1 MGVVGCILGFLVVIY
16 LCYKDWS
23 VYIASIVGAA
33 VVIAFN
39 VLPFMDTLLDSYV
52 NGMFVPIKSFFFL
65 LLFGSIQSKIYSES
79 GAAFSIADTIMSK
92 LLRPGAS
99 NTKKN
104 VIAVAVIV
112 AIGIILCMGGINA
125 SVFIVLMY
133 PVALTIFE
141 YCDIPKRFILG
152 VLAAASY
159 TFTLTMPGSPQVTN
173 VAAMTALGTAADV
186 ALVPG
191 LVGAAVEVVVII
203 VLMNIYINKAR
214 AKGEHFE
221 LHPLDP
227 HYDKNTPR
235 PNFWIALIPLV
246 ALFVTFNILK
256 ININICVTGSTVL
269 SILLFWKQL
278 KAKNLRELI
287 STGAAD
293 SIHMSLTVAAICG
306 FAGVVSQHGSIY
318 DHAQCHHRHQH
329 VPDADLRRGRRR
341 HVHAYRRFLH
351 RPADLSAAHRTEAA
365 RLGLN
370 VKATT
375 ARLLCRDDARFHAVL
390 RRHPDAAA
398 DVPHEAQGDLSA
410 HVYHNG
416 HRHDLRHD
424 CRHRDVRAVPRP
436 LLMCMCASVC
446 PQNRKTAPKADGL
459 WGGRSLCRKNALRTE
474 IRPEGV
480 RLSVYR
486 RTVRRHRPHLRQRE
500 PDGLTV

>member
-39 VLPFMDTLLDSYV
+39 VLPFMDTLLGSYV

-112 AIGIILCMGGINA
+112 AIGVILCMGGINA

-191 LVGAAVEVVVII
+191 LV
-203 VLMNIYINKAR
+203 LS
-214 AKGEHFE
+214 
-221 LHPLDP
+221 
-227 HYDKNTPR
+227 
-235 PNFWIALIPLV
+235 LIH
-246 ALFVTFNILK
+246 I
-256 ININICVTGSTVL
+256 
-269 SILLFWKQL
+269 
-278 KAKNLRELI
+278 
-287 STGAAD
+287 
-293 SIHMSLTVAAICG
+293 
-306 FAGVVSQHGSIY
+306 
-318 DHAQCHHRHQH
+318 
-329 VPDADLRRGRRR
+329 
-341 HVHAYRRFLH
+341 
-351 RPADLSAAHRTEAA
+351 
-365 RLGLN
+365 
-370 VKATT
+370 
-375 ARLLCRDDARFHAVL
+375 
-390 RRHPDAAA
+390 
-398 DVPHEAQGDLSA
+398 
-410 HVYHNG
+410 
-416 HRHDLRHD
+416 
-424 CRHRDVRAVPRP
+424 
-436 LLMCMCASVC
+436 
-446 PQNRKTAPKADGL
+446 
-459 WGGRSLCRKNALRTE
+459 
-474 IRPEGV
+474 
-480 RLSVYR
+480 
-486 RTVRRHRPHLRQRE
+486 
-500 PDGLTV
+500 

>member
-191 LVGAAVEVVVII
+191 LVGAAVEVIVII

-246 ALFVTFNILK
+246 ALFVSFNILK
-256 ININICVTGSTVL
+256 ININICVIGSTVL

-306 FAGVVSQHGSIY
+306 FAGVVTN
-318 DHAQCHHRHQH
+318 
-329 VPDADLRRGRRR
+329 
-341 HVHAYRRFLH
+341 
-351 RPADLSAAHRTEAA
+351 TEAFTTM
-365 RLGLN
+365 LN
-370 VKATT
+370 AITSINMSPM
-375 ARLLCRDDARFHAVL
+375 LICAV
-390 RRHPDAAA
+390 
-398 DVPHEAQGDLSA
+398 V
-410 HVYHNG
+410 V
-416 HRHDLRHD
+416 
-424 CRHRDVRAVPRP
+424 AV
-436 LLMCMCASVC
+436 MCMIVGGVGVMNIMLVSITERTREIGVRMALGAKRRTIRMQFVIEAIMLCLIGGIIGILIGVGVGALLGQAAKFVIANMYSEYSNYIIMQVHPSATAILLSLFFSMLTGVFFGYYPANKASKMEVI
-446 PQNRKTAPKADGL
+446 D
-459 WGGRSLCRKNALRTE
+459 ALRYE
-474 IRPEGV
+474 
-480 RLSVYR
+480 
-486 RTVRRHRPHLRQRE
+486 
-500 PDGLTV
+500 

>member
-79 GAAFSIADTIMSK
+79 GAAFAIADTIMSK

-159 TFTLTMPGSPQVTN
+159 TFTLTMP
-173 VAAMTALGTAADV
+173 ALGTAADV

-256 ININICVTGSTVL
+256 ININICVIGSTVL

-306 FAGVVSQHGSIY
+306 FAGVVTN
-318 DHAQCHHRHQH
+318 
-329 VPDADLRRGRRR
+329 
-341 HVHAYRRFLH
+341 
-351 RPADLSAAHRTEAA
+351 TEAFTTMLNA
-365 RLGLN
+365 ITGINMSPMLICAVVVAVMCMLTGGSSTGQLISLPLIAPKLLDLGLN
-370 VKATT
+370 VNAIHRIACFAATT
-375 ARLLCRDDARFHAVL
+375 LDSMPYSGAILMLLPMCRMKLKEIYPPMFITTVIATTCGTIAVI
-390 RRHPDAAA
+390 
-398 DVPHEAQGDLSA
+398 V
-410 HVYHNG
+410 
-416 HRHDLRHD
+416 
-424 CRHRDVRAVPRP
+424 
-436 LLMCMCASVC
+436 MCALF
-446 PQNRKTAPKADGL
+446 PGL
-459 WGGRSLCRKNALRTE
+459 C
-474 IRPEGV
+474 
-480 RLSVYR
+480 
-486 RTVRRHRPHLRQRE
+486 
-500 PDGLTV
+500 

>member
-39 VLPFMDTLLDSYV
+39 VLPFMDTLLGSYV

-246 ALFVTFNILK
+246 ALFVSFNILK
-256 ININICVTGSTVL
+256 ININICVIGRPFCPSCCSGS
-269 SILLFWKQL
+269 S
-278 KAKNLRELI
+278 
-287 STGAAD
+287 S
-293 SIHMSLTVAAICG
+293 
-306 FAGVVSQHGSIY
+306 
-318 DHAQCHHRHQH
+318 
-329 VPDADLRRGRRR
+329 RRR
-341 HVHAYRRFLH
+341 TCVSS
-351 RPADLSAAHRTEAA
+351 SAP
-365 RLGLN
+365 
-370 VKATT
+370 V
-375 ARLLCRDDARFHAVL
+375 
-390 RRHPDAAA
+390 
-398 DVPHEAQGDLSA
+398 
-410 HVYHNG
+410 
-416 HRHDLRHD
+416 
-424 CRHRDVRAVPRP
+424 
-436 LLMCMCASVC
+436 
-446 PQNRKTAPKADGL
+446 
-459 WGGRSLCRKNALRTE
+459 
-474 IRPEGV
+474 
-480 RLSVYR
+480 R
-486 RTVRRHRPHLRQRE
+486 RTPSTCR
-500 PDGLTV
+500 

>member
-39 VLPFMDTLLDSYV
+39 VLPFMDTLLGSYV

-112 AIGIILCMGGINA
+112 AIGVILCMGGINA

-246 ALFVTFNILK
+246 ALFVAFNILK
-256 ININICVTGSTVL
+256 ININICVIGSTVL

-287 STGAAD
+287 RDRKS
-293 SIHMSLTVAAICG
+293 
-306 FAGVVSQHGSIY
+306 VV
-318 DHAQCHHRHQH
+318 
-329 VPDADLRRGRRR
+329 
-341 HVHAYRRFLH
+341 
-351 RPADLSAAHRTEAA
+351 
-365 RLGLN
+365 
-370 VKATT
+370 
-375 ARLLCRDDARFHAVL
+375 
-390 RRHPDAAA
+390 
-398 DVPHEAQGDLSA
+398 
-410 HVYHNG
+410 
-416 HRHDLRHD
+416 
-424 CRHRDVRAVPRP
+424 
-436 LLMCMCASVC
+436 
-446 PQNRKTAPKADGL
+446 
-459 WGGRSLCRKNALRTE
+459 
-474 IRPEGV
+474 
-480 RLSVYR
+480 
-486 RTVRRHRPHLRQRE
+486 
-500 PDGLTV
+500 

>member
-39 VLPFMDTLLDSYV
+39 VLPFMDTLLGSYV

-104 VIAVAVIV
+104 VI
-112 AIGIILCMGGINA
+112 
-125 SVFIVLMY
+125 
-133 PVALTIFE
+133 ALTIFE

-256 ININICVTGSTVL
+256 ININICVIGSTVL

-306 FAGVVSQHGSIY
+306 FAGVVTN
-318 DHAQCHHRHQH
+318 
-329 VPDADLRRGRRR
+329 
-341 HVHAYRRFLH
+341 
-351 RPADLSAAHRTEAA
+351 TEAFTTMLNA
-365 RLGLN
+365 ITGINMSPMLICAVVVAVMCMLTGGSSTGQLISLPLIAPKLLDLGLN
-370 VKATT
+370 VNAIHRIACFAATT
-375 ARLLCRDDARFHAVL
+375 LDSMPYSGAILMLLPMCRMKLREIYPPMFITTVIATTCGTVAVI
-390 RRHPDAAA
+390 
-398 DVPHEAQGDLSA
+398 V
-410 HVYHNG
+410 
-416 HRHDLRHD
+416 
-424 CRHRDVRAVPRP
+424 
-436 LLMCMCASVC
+436 MCALF
-446 PQNRKTAPKADGL
+446 PGL
-459 WGGRSLCRKNALRTE
+459 C
-474 IRPEGV
+474 
-480 RLSVYR
+480 
-486 RTVRRHRPHLRQRE
+486 
-500 PDGLTV
+500 

>member
-39 VLPFMDTLLDSYV
+39 VLPFMDTLLGSYV

-112 AIGIILCMGGINA
+112 AIGVILCMGGINA

-141 YCDIPKRFILG
+141 YCD
-152 VLAAASY
+152 
-159 TFTLTMPGSPQVTN
+159 
-173 VAAMTALGTAADV
+173 
-186 ALVPG
+186 
-191 LVGAAVEVVVII
+191 
-203 VLMNIYINKAR
+203 KAR

-256 ININICVTGSTVL
+256 ININICVIGSTVL

-306 FAGVVSQHGSIY
+306 FAGVVTN
-318 DHAQCHHRHQH
+318 
-329 VPDADLRRGRRR
+329 
-341 HVHAYRRFLH
+341 
-351 RPADLSAAHRTEAA
+351 TEAFTTMLNA
-365 RLGLN
+365 ITGINMSPMLICAVVVAVMCMLTGGSSTGQLISLPLIAPKLLDLGLN
-370 VKATT
+370 VNAIHRIACFAATT
-375 ARLLCRDDARFHAVL
+375 LDSMPYSGAILMLLPMCRMKLREIYPPMFITTVIATTCGTVAVI
-390 RRHPDAAA
+390 
-398 DVPHEAQGDLSA
+398 V
-410 HVYHNG
+410 
-416 HRHDLRHD
+416 
-424 CRHRDVRAVPRP
+424 
-436 LLMCMCASVC
+436 MCALF
-446 PQNRKTAPKADGL
+446 PGL
-459 WGGRSLCRKNALRTE
+459 C
-474 IRPEGV
+474 
-480 RLSVYR
+480 
-486 RTVRRHRPHLRQRE
+486 
-500 PDGLTV
+500 